1 MYQQAGAKR
10 NTSGCAAVFLF
21 TVYGLQTVVC
31 KRAQAKLPQVSCFS
45 FLCLRT
51 PALPRT
57 ALLKPAES
65 TAQAKQHKWLRC
77 CLSVYSLRS
86 TVYGLQTVV
95 NQSAQAKL
103 PQVSCFSFLTLL
115 RPLCQSK
122 KSQAAAAAVAVLL
135 VFCLFARVRNSK
147 SALCCYLL
155 CFSTARAH
163 TQARTHTSKNN
174 CTVP

>member
-21 TVYGLQTVVC
+21 TVYGLQSVVC

-65 TAQAKQHKWLRC
+65 TAQAKRHKWLRC
-77 CLSVYSLRS
+77 CLSVYRLRS
-86 TVYGLQTVV
+86 TACCVQE
-95 NQSAQAKL
+95 SSS
-103 PQVSCFSFLTLL
+103 QVAPSLLLLFSLLCCFSLFFATLTKKRTLEIHSNFMQGPVCVRTL
-115 RPLCQSK
+115 RK
-122 KSQAAAAAVAVLL
+122 VK
-135 VFCLFARVRNSK
+135 
-147 SALCCYLL
+147 
-155 CFSTARAH
+155 
-163 TQARTHTSKNN
+163 
-174 CTVP
+174 